1 MPGAAGHSASRVEGD
16 DLSTIGIALAG
27 GGPLGGIYE
36 IGASV
41 ALAES
46 IVGLDITR
54 ADIFVG
60 VSSGSLV
67 AAAFANG
74 ITPEKLARILVD
86 NDAEEFFDPE
96 MLLRPAFREYFQ
108 RALSVPNLLLS
119 AAQSYLG
126 DPFHHGLFESFQ
138 RLSRAIPT
146 GLFDNSGIDRVM
158 RGMFARRGRTNDF
171 RKLKHKLFLVATDLD
186 SGESIAFGSPG
197 HDDVPISVAVQAS
210 TALPGLFPPVRIG
223 DHYYVDGALIK
234 TLHASVALKE
244 GAELVLCINP
254 LVPFDAE
261 LAARRNAQERQ
272 NLNDGGLPVVLSQTF
287 RAIIHSRMRVGMDRY
302 KHQYSNADVVL
313 FEPTRDDAEMFFTN
327 VFSYR
332 DRRRLCEH
340 AYQRTRIDLYRR
352 RHELKPIL
360 ERHGLELNLAILK
373 DHRRSL
379 LATSRHRARASLNK
393 TTQALDASLEELQGW
408 LESRLPA

>member
-1 MPGAAGHSASRVEGD
+1 MAGHPSHSGEDNLSR
-16 DLSTIGIALAG
+16 IGIALAG

-41 ALAES
+41 ALAEA
-46 IVGLDITR
+46 IEGLDFNH

-74 ITPEKLARILVD
+74 IAPQKLARILID
-86 NDAEEFFDPE
+86 NDADEFFDPE
-96 MLLRPAFREYFQ
+96 MLLKPAFGEYFN
-108 RALSVPNLLLS
+108 RARSVPQLLFS
-119 AAQSYLG
+119 AAQNYLA
-126 DPFHHGLFESFQ
+126 DPLHHGLFESFQ

-146 GLFDNSGIDRVM
+146 GLFDSSGIDRVM
-158 RGMFARRGRTNDF
+158 RDLFSRRGRTNDF
-171 RKLKHKLFLVATDLD
+171 RKLKHRLFLVATDLD
-186 SGESIAFGSPG
+186 SGESVAFGSPG
-197 HDDVPISVAVQAS
+197 HDDIPISVAVQAS

-234 TLHASVALKE
+234 TLHASVALKD

-261 LAARRNAQERQ
+261 LAARRNAREREA
-272 NLNDGGLPVVLSQTF
+272 LNDGGLPVVLSQTF

-340 AYQRTRIDLYRR
+340 AYQRTRVDLYRR
-352 RHELKPIL
+352 RHELRPIL
-360 ERHGLELNLAILK
+360 ERHGLGLDLAVLK

-379 LATSRHRARASLNK
+379 ITPPRHRARVSLDK
-393 TTQALDASLEELQGW
+393 TTHALDASLDELQHW
-408 LESRLPA
+408 LESRMPA

>member
-1 MPGAAGHSASRVEGD
+1 MTGHPSHSGEDNLSR
-16 DLSTIGIALAG
+16 IGIALAG

-36 IGASV
+36 IGASA
-41 ALAES
+41 ALAEA
-46 IVGLDITR
+46 IEGLDFNH

-74 ITPEKLARILVD
+74 IAPQKLARILID
-86 NDAEEFFDPE
+86 NDADEFFDPE
-96 MLLRPAFREYFQ
+96 MLLKPAFGEYFS
-108 RALSVPNLLLS
+108 RALSVPQLLIS
-119 AAQSYLG
+119 AAQNYLA
-126 DPFHHGLFESFQ
+126 DPLHRGLFESFQ

-158 RGMFARRGRTNDF
+158 RELFSRRGRTNDF
-171 RKLKHKLFLVATDLD
+171 RKLKHRLFLVATDLD
-186 SGESIAFGSPG
+186 SGETVAFGSPG
-197 HDDVPISVAVQAS
+197 HDDIPISVAVQAS

-261 LAARRNAQERQ
+261 LAARRNAREREA
-272 NLNDGGLPVVLSQTF
+272 LNDVGLPVLLSQTF

-302 KHQYSNADVVL
+302 KHQYSDADVVL

-340 AYQRTRIDLYRR
+340 AYQRTRVDLYRR
-352 RHELKPIL
+352 RHELRPIL
-360 ERHGLELNLAILK
+360 ERHGLDLDLAVLK

-379 LATSRHRARASLNK
+379 IAPPRHRARVSLDK
-393 TTQALDASLEELQGW
+393 TTHALDASLDELQHW
-408 LESRLPA
+408 LESRMPA

>member
-74 ITPEKLARILVD
+74 IAPEKLARILVD

-261 LAARRNAQERQ
+261 LAARRNAHERQ

-379 LATSRHRARASLNK
+379 LATSRHRARTSLNK

>member
-1 MPGAAGHSASRVEGD
+1 MTGHPSHSGEDNLSR
-16 DLSTIGIALAG
+16 IGIALAG

-36 IGASV
+36 IGASA
-41 ALAES
+41 ALAEA
-46 IVGLDITR
+46 IEGLDFNH

-74 ITPEKLARILVD
+74 IAPQKLARILID
-86 NDAEEFFDPE
+86 NDADEFFDPE
-96 MLLRPAFREYFQ
+96 MLLKPAFGEYFS
-108 RALSVPNLLLS
+108 RALSVPQLLIS
-119 AAQSYLG
+119 AAQNYLA
-126 DPFHHGLFESFQ
+126 DPLHRGLFESFQ

-158 RGMFARRGRTNDF
+158 RELFSRRGRTNDF
-171 RKLKHKLFLVATDLD
+171 RKLKHRLFLVATDLD
-186 SGESIAFGSPG
+186 SGETVAFGSPG
-197 HDDVPISVAVQAS
+197 HDDIPISVAVQAS

-261 LAARRNAQERQ
+261 LAARRNAREREA
-272 NLNDGGLPVVLSQTF
+272 LNDGGLPVVLSQTF

-302 KHQYSNADVVL
+302 KHQYSDADVVL

-340 AYQRTRIDLYRR
+340 AYQRTRVDLYRR
-352 RHELKPIL
+352 RHELRPIL
-360 ERHGLELNLAILK
+360 ERHGLDLDLAVLK

-379 LATSRHRARASLNK
+379 IAPPRHRARVSLDK
-393 TTQALDASLEELQGW
+393 TTHALDASLDELQHW
-408 LESRLPA
+408 LESRMPA

>member
-1 MPGAAGHSASRVEGD
+1 MTGHPSHSGEDNLSR
-16 DLSTIGIALAG
+16 IGIALAG

-36 IGASV
+36 IGASA
-41 ALAES
+41 ALAEA
-46 IVGLDITR
+46 IEGLDFNH

-74 ITPEKLARILVD
+74 IAPQKLARILID
-86 NDAEEFFDPE
+86 NDADEFFDPE
-96 MLLRPAFREYFQ
+96 MLLKPAFGEYFS
-108 RALSVPNLLLS
+108 RALSVPQLLIS
-119 AAQSYLG
+119 AAQNYLA
-126 DPFHHGLFESFQ
+126 DPLHRGLFESFQ

-158 RGMFARRGRTNDF
+158 RELFSRRGRTNDF
-171 RKLKHKLFLVATDLD
+171 RKLKHRLFLVATDLD
-186 SGESIAFGSPG
+186 SGETVAFGSPG
-197 HDDVPISVAVQAS
+197 HDDIPISVAVQAS

-261 LAARRNAQERQ
+261 LAARRNAREREA
-272 NLNDGGLPVVLSQTF
+272 LNDGGLPVVLSQTF

-302 KHQYSNADVVL
+302 KHQYSDADVVL

-340 AYQRTRIDLYRR
+340 AYQRTRVDLYRR
-352 RHELKPIL
+352 RHELRPIL
-360 ERHGLELNLAILK
+360 ERHGLDLDLAVLK

-379 LATSRHRARASLNK
+379 IAPPRHRARVSLDKTTHALGASL
-393 TTQALDASLEELQGW
+393 DELQHW
-408 LESRLPA
+408 LESRMPA

>member
-1 MPGAAGHSASRVEGD
+1 MTGHPSHSGEDNLSR
-16 DLSTIGIALAG
+16 IGIALAG

-41 ALAES
+41 ALAEA
-46 IVGLDITR
+46 IEGLDFNH

-74 ITPEKLARILVD
+74 IAPQKLARILID
-86 NDAEEFFDPE
+86 NDADEFFDPE
-96 MLLRPAFREYFQ
+96 MLLKPAFGEYFN
-108 RALSVPNLLLS
+108 RARSVPQLLFS
-119 AAQSYLG
+119 AAQNYLA
-126 DPFHHGLFESFQ
+126 DPLHHGLFESFQ

-146 GLFDNSGIDRVM
+146 GLFDSSGIDRVM
-158 RGMFARRGRTNDF
+158 RDLFSRRGRTNDF
-171 RKLKHKLFLVATDLD
+171 RKLKHRLFLVATDLD
-186 SGESIAFGSPG
+186 SGESVAFGSPG
-197 HDDVPISVAVQAS
+197 HDDIPISVAVQAS

-234 TLHASVALKE
+234 TLPASAALKD

-261 LAARRNAQERQ
+261 LAARRNARERET
-272 NLNDGGLPVVLSQTF
+272 LNDGGLPVVLSQTF

-340 AYQRTRIDLYRR
+340 AYQRTRVDLYRR
-352 RHELKPIL
+352 RHELRPIL
-360 ERHGLELNLAILK
+360 ERHGLGLDLAVLK

-379 LATSRHRARASLNK
+379 ITPPRHRARVSLDK
-393 TTQALDASLEELQGW
+393 TTHALDASLDELQHW
-408 LESRLPA
+408 LESRMPA